1 MDRSLVCCRIEADK
15 TFILMALESP
25 DNLTCMPLD
34 CGRRENPQLAG
45 GFELM
50 TFLLCRNGA
59 NYFIAASHIHA
70 RFSVLQLVDKYQ
82 LQR

>member
-1 MDRSLVCCRIEADK
+1 MDSLLQVLTEADK

-25 DNLTCMPLD
+25 DNLTCMPLG

-59 NYFIAASHIHA
+59 NYSIAASHLHA
-70 RFSVLQLVDKYQ
+70 RFNVLQLVDRYQ